1 MPCGSSGSASAYR
14 VPPGSTCHGP
24 TLGTNRTPP
33 SHFDSERA
41 DQTNDRGHVEVRQT
55 PGMVDP
61 RDASPDDTTHR
72 LLARAHEHALEYLDG
87 LPERRVPATAGADE
101 LGDAFGGPL
110 PDGPSDPLDVLDAM
124 VAAAEPGLATLS
136 SPRFFGF
143 VIGGTYPVSIAA
155 DWLVSAWDQN
165 VGLRDITPAHS
176 AAREA
181 VQGWTLDLLGLP
193 STATLGTV
201 TGGMMANF
209 TGLAAGRHSV
219 LAKAGWDVEANGLQ
233 GAPRVRVLVGQE
245 RHSTIDLALRY
256 LGLGRAQTV
265 PADDESR
272 INVEA
277 LAEALSESD
286 DPTIVALQAGDI
298 HSGAFD
304 DFSTAVPLAHE
315 HGAWVHIDGAFGLWA
330 AASPQTRHL
339 TAGYEQANSW
349 ATDAHKTLN
358 VPYDSGLAIIA
369 DSVVHRATLGVHAPY
384 LMHSQGEPDPF
395 ELTPEFSQ
403 RARAF
408 PLWVTLRH
416 LGRSGVADLVSGLH
430 QHARTLAAGVEALG
444 GEVLNE
450 VAFTQVS
457 TAWGD
462 DEATLAV
469 EHALLA
475 DGEIW
480 MTGSTW
486 RGRRVLRIAVS
497 NWATDDAQVE
507 RSLHALG
514 RAVAAARSS

>member
-1 MPCGSSGSASAYR
+1 M
-14 VPPGSTCHGP
+14 V
-24 TLGTNRTPP
+24 
-33 SHFDSERA
+33 
-41 DQTNDRGHVEVRQT
+41 QTS
-55 PGMVDP
+55 PMVDAP
-61 RDASPDDTTHR
+61 ETDVHPTHR
-72 LLARAHEHALEYLDG
+72 LLNRAHEHAARYLDG
-87 LPERRVPATAGADE
+87 LTDRSVPPAVGADACV
-101 LGDAFGGPL
+101 GAFGGPL
-110 PDGPSDPLDVLDAM
+110 PESRSDPLDVLDDL

-165 VGLRDITPAHS
+165 VGLRDVTPAHS

-181 VQGWTLDLLGLP
+181 VQAWVLDLLGLP
-193 STATLGTV
+193 SGATVGTV

-209 TGLAAGRHSV
+209 TGLAAGRHAV
-219 LAKAGWDVEANGLQ
+219 LAQSGWDVEADGLQ

-265 PADDESR
+265 PTDEQSR
-272 INVEA
+272 IRVDA

-304 DFSTAVPLAHE
+304 DFATAIPLAHE
-315 HGAWVHIDGAFGLWA
+315 HDAWVHVDGAFGLWA
-330 AASPQTRHL
+330 AASPDTRHL
-339 TAGYEQANSW
+339 TAGFEQADSW

-358 VPYDSGLAIIA
+358 VPYDSGLAIVA
-369 DSVVHRATLGVHAPY
+369 DPAVHRATMGVHAPY
-384 LMHSQGEPDPF
+384 LTRSLGEPDPF

-408 PLWVTLRH
+408 PLWATLRY
-416 LGRSGVADLVSGLH
+416 LGRAGVADLVSGLH
-430 QHARTLAAGVEALG
+430 RHARALADGVRDLG
-444 GEVLNE
+444 GEVLND

-462 DEATLAV
+462 DATTLAV
-469 EHALLA
+469 ERALLA
-475 DGEIW
+475 GGDTW

-497 NWATDDAQVE
+497 NWATDEAQVT
-507 RSLHALG
+507 RSLEALAK
-514 RAVAAARSS
+514 AVATVR

>member
-1 MPCGSSGSASAYR
+1 
-14 VPPGSTCHGP
+14 
-24 TLGTNRTPP
+24 
-33 SHFDSERA
+33 
-41 DQTNDRGHVEVRQT
+41 
-55 PGMVDP
+55 MVDP
-61 RDASPDDTTHR
+61 SNDETHR
-72 LLARAHEHALEYLDG
+72 LLYRAHEHAARYLDA
-87 LPERRVPATAGADE
+87 LPEHRVPATATADD
-101 LGDAFGGPL
+101 LLSAFAGPL
-110 PDGPSDPLDVLDAM
+110 PEGPSDPLEVLDAM
-124 VAAAEPGLATLS
+124 VEAAEPGLAALS

-155 DWLVSAWDQN
+155 DWLVSVWDQN

-181 VQGWTLDLLGLP
+181 VQGWVLDLLGLP
-193 STATLGTV
+193 ATATVGTV

-209 TGLAAGRHSV
+209 TGLAAGRHAV
-219 LAKAGWDVEANGLQ
+219 LAKAGWNAEADGLQ

-256 LGLGRAQTV
+256 LGLGSAQPV
-265 PADDESR
+265 AADDQSR
-272 INVEA
+272 IRIDALDDA
-277 LAEALSESD
+277 LAESD
-286 DPTIVALQAGDI
+286 GPTIVALQAGDI

-304 DFSTAVPLAHE
+304 DFASAIPLAHD
-315 HGAWVHIDGAFGLWA
+315 HGAWVHVDGAFGLWA

-339 TAGYEQANSW
+339 TAGFEQADSW

-358 VPYDSGLAIIA
+358 VPYDSGLAIVA
-369 DSVVHRATLGVHAPY
+369 DPVVHRATLGIHAPY

-430 QHARTLAAGVEALG
+430 RHALALAAGVEGLG
-444 GEVLNE
+444 GEVLND

-462 DEATLAV
+462 DDTTLAV
-469 EHALLA
+469 ERALLA
-475 DGEIW
+475 DGETW

-486 RGRRVLRIAVS
+486 QGRRVLRIAVS

-507 RSLHALG
+507 RSLKALG
-514 RAVAAARSS
+514 RAVATVRDRR